1 MRRLT
6 FASALIVLAAPAF
19 AADPMAV
26 PMTEPGFDWT
36 GYYAGL
42 QAGYGWGQSDI
53 SVTEDA
59 PFAITPDID
68 GGFVGGH
75 VAGLW
80 QFDQAVIGAEAEL
93 NYSSID
99 GKAESGLGSIF
110 GTDIK
115 WFGSVNA
122 KAGFAMD
129 RLLVYGVG
137 GVAFAGIET
146 SQVAGASFA
155 STRTNVG
162 WTVGAGVDYALTDKF
177 IVGAQYRYYDFGSEH
192 YDVPEPFNDRD
203 QDVKLNTVGINLS
216 YKF

>member
-59 PFAITPDID
+59 PFSISTDID

-80 QFDQAVIGAEAEL
+80 QFDQAVLGAEADL
-93 NYSSID
+93 N
-99 GKAESGLGSIF
+99 
-110 GTDIK
+110 
-115 WFGSVNA
+115 
-122 KAGFAMD
+122 
-129 RLLVYGVG
+129 
-137 GVAFAGIET
+137 
-146 SQVAGASFA
+146 
-155 STRTNVG
+155 
-162 WTVGAGVDYALTDKF
+162 
-177 IVGAQYRYYDFGSEH
+177 
-192 YDVPEPFNDRD
+192 
-203 QDVKLNTVGINLS
+203 
-216 YKF
+216 